1 MRAKGGSM
9 NYKNVY
15 EILPWGSCL
24 SKLSSP
30 YKQSDCQTWCQ
41 SRHGTETGR
50 GMHQRGLTPLL
61 LSASPSEATLQI
73 LSWVSGQH

>member
-9 NYKNVY
+9 NYKNVH
-15 EILPWGSCL
+15 EILPLGQRL

-41 SRHGTETGR
+41 SRHSSETGR
-50 GMHQRGLTPLL
+50 GMHQHGLTPLL
-61 LSASPSEATLQI
+61 LSASLPEATLQI
-73 LSWVSGQH
+73 LSQVSGQH